1 MGLSGKGSPMH
12 RLKRALDGAFYG
24 SRASIVDKL
33 GAPVTRHTPLS
44 QSALRRA
51 FAALFLFWSSRR
63 VFRALRA
70 GLRD

>member
-1 MGLSGKGSPMH
+1 MRLSGQESRMH
-12 RLKRALDGAFYG
+12 LTRMLDGAFYG

-33 GAPVTRHTPLS
+33 GRPITRHTPLS
-44 QSALRRA
+44 HRTLQRA

-70 GLRD
+70 GLRG